1 MEPGTRTTVFRWD
14 LDKTYLRTDFD
25 RLRELVRVPF
35 QGAAD
40 KIDVPGVVE
49 LVRSL
54 RNAARKEGRQAL
66 VYFISASPP
75 QIGEAIREKFAL
87 DAVEID
93 GIVFKD
99 QLQILL
105 RGRLRGLREQMGF
118 KLAELLRGR
127 LAAPAGAREFLF
139 GDDWE
144 ADPVIYSIYADLV
157 AGRIGPKTLAEI
169 LLKAAVDREW
179 RVQIESLLSRIVPTD
194 AVVRIFINLERQT
207 PPGNFRGFGARLV
220 PTFNYFQT
228 AACLF
233 EEEEID
239 LEGVERVGRALIARD
254 AYSLEMLENSL
265 GDLVRREHL
274 AAVTLERLA
283 EECRRRGLF
292 PRHRRLPL
300 RRRLADGARR
310 WLGRRR
316 PPESPP
322 QRRGTE
328 LDYVSIVDS
337 WRAEP

>member
-1 MEPGTRTTVFRWD
+1 VEPAKRTTVFRWD

-35 QGAAD
+35 QTAAD
-40 KIDVPGVVE
+40 KVDVPGVVE

-54 RNAARKEGRQAL
+54 KDTAKREGRQAL

-75 QIGEAIREKFAL
+75 QIGDAIREKFVL
-87 DAVEID
+87 DGVEVD

-105 RGRLRGLREQMGF
+105 RGRLRGLREQVGF
-118 KLAELLRGR
+118 KLTELLRGR
-127 LAAPAGAREFLF
+127 LAAPPEAREFLF

-144 ADPVIYSIYADLV
+144 ADPIIYSIYADLI
-157 AGRIGPKTLAEI
+157 AGRLGPDVLGEI
-169 LLKAAVDREW
+169 LSKSAMDREW
-179 RVQIESLLSRIVPTD
+179 RAQIDAMLPALVPRD
-194 AVVRIFINLERQT
+194 AVVRIFINLERST
-207 PPGNFRGFGARLV
+207 PPGSFRGFGPRLV

-233 EEEEID
+233 EEGELD

-265 GDLVRREHL
+265 GDLLRRDHL
-274 AAVTLERLA
+274 APATFDRLA

-292 PRHRRLPL
+292 PRRRTPL
-300 RRRLADGARR
+300 RRRIAERARR
-310 WLGRRR
+310 WLGRRNR
-316 PPESPP
+316 PAGPPE
-322 QRRGTE
+322 RRGAA
-328 LDYVSIVDS
+328 LDYVSMVES
-337 WRAEP
+337 WRGEP